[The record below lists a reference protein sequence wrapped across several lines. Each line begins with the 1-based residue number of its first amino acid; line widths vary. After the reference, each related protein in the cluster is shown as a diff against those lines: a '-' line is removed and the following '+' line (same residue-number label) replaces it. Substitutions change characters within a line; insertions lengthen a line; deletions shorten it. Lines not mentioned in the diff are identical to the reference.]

1 MTQADNVGK
10 KIKDYFKEKG
20 ITQVVAAEMLGSTQQ
35 VVGRL
40 LNGKPFG
47 KRTAA
52 NWSKVFGFNAAWLTT
67 GYGAMFEADMEDV
80 ESTTKKV
87 VFEGSEIV
95 ANEILKL
102 ISEGKLYPAS
112 VVKEKDELLYKK
124 DLEIQKLN
132 REIGALRSQLQQ
144 YFSSTLNE
152 KTGAAV

>member
-1 MTQADNVGK
+1 MIQADNVGK
-10 KIKDYFKEKG
+10 KIKDYLKEKG

-52 NWSKVFGFNAAWLTT
+52 NWAKVFGFNAAWLTT
-67 GYGAMFEADMEDV
+67 GYGAMFEADMENIAN
-80 ESTTKKV
+80 TTKKIV
-87 VFEGSEIV
+87 QEGSEIV

-132 REIGALRSQLQQ
+132 REIGALRSKLQDE
-144 YFSSTLNE
+144 FDTPRNE
-152 KTGAAV
+152 KTEAAV

>member
-52 NWSKVFGFNAAWLTT
+52 NWSRVFGLNAAWLTT
-67 GYGAMFEADMEDV
+67 GYGAMFEADMESI
-80 ESTTKKV
+80 ENTTKKV
-87 VFEGSEIV
+87 VLESSEFV

-102 ISEGKLYPAS
+102 ISDGKLYPAS

-124 DLEIQKLN
+124 DLELQKLN
-132 REIGALRSQLQQ
+132 REIGALRSKLQQ
-144 YFSSTLNE
+144 EFDSTFNE
-152 KTGAAV
+152 KTEAVV

>member
-1 MTQADNVGK
+1 MTQADNVGR

-67 GYGAMFEADMEDV
+67 GYGAMFEADMENV

-87 VFEGSEIV
+87 VLEGSEIV

-112 VVKEKDELLYKK
+112 VVREKMSCCIRKIWRYK
-124 DLEIQKLN
+124 N
-132 REIGALRSQLQQ
+132 
-144 YFSSTLNE
+144 STE
-152 KTGAAV
+152 R

>member
-35 VVGRL
+35 IVGRL

-52 NWSKVFGFNAAWLTT
+52 NWSRVFGLNAAWLTT
-67 GYGAMFEADMEDV
+67 GYGAMFEADME
-80 ESTTKKV
+80 STTKKAV
-87 VFEGSEIV
+87 LEGSEFV

-102 ISEGKLYPAS
+102 ISDGKLYPAS

-132 REIGALRSQLQQ
+132 REIGALRSKLQQ
-144 YFSSTLNE
+144 EFGSTFNE
-152 KTGAAV
+152 KTEAVV